1 MINTGELTELI
12 NRNGIFEYI
21 LINTENMSLLPEEN
35 HTMIHNIY
43 CVIKNSKDGDNL
55 MIYQKMISKFG
66 AVHGRAMYNTIKP
79 YVLKCKKM
87 K

>member
-35 HTMIHNIY
+35 HTIVMN
-43 CVIKNSKDGDNL
+43 NN
-55 MIYQKMISKFG
+55 QK
-66 AVHGRAMYNTIKP
+66 
-79 YVLKCKKM
+79 
-87 K
+87 